1 MSTSL
6 TNSTIAV
13 DFLTNQR
20 DPMPDPIYAA
30 VGTLI
35 RLRRDSIG
43 MTQSTLAARAGVSR
57 TSIANIE
64 RGGQAMLVHQLLNIA
79 RALKV
84 QPVSLLPKDAPTA
97 QPQTEVGISETVQF
111 LLGQLQPTR
120 RRAR

>member
-1 MSTSL
+1 MSL
-6 TNSTIAV
+6 TNLAIV
-13 DFLTNQR
+13 LDFVTNQR

-30 VGTLI
+30 VGALI
-35 RLRRDSIG
+35 RQRRDTIG

-97 QPQTEVGISETVQF
+97 QPQTDVGISETVQI
-111 LLGQLQPTR
+111 LLGRLDTTR

>member
-1 MSTSL
+1 MSMSL
-6 TNSTIAV
+6 TNLAIV
-13 DFLTNQR
+13 LDFVTNQR

-30 VGTLI
+30 VGALI
-35 RLRRDSIG
+35 RQRRDTIG

-97 QPQTEVGISETVQF
+97 QPQTDVGISETVQI
-111 LLGQLQPTR
+111 LLGRLDTTR